1 MSSKGYLEVILMVLH
16 PTSELGTM
24 VRFDKIPSSEK
35 ISFAVQTSQK

>member
-1 MSSKGYLEVILMVLH
+1 MSSKGYLEGILMVLH

-24 VRFDKIPSSEK
+24 VRFDNISFNEK